1 MPSLAKAYIAMIVAG
16 VIVAGAVDPGI
27 SSQLLSA

>member
-16 VIVAGAVDPGI
+16 ARSWHLVSIAFGL
-27 SSQLLSA
+27 SQT

>member
-16 VIVAGAVDPGI
+16 AAAVLDPGI